1 MDRKLL
7 DEIKENCDQEMKF
20 ISLRR

>member
-1 MDRKLL
+1 MERKLL